1 MNNFESQGARWDTWA
16 PFYDEDTKNQD
27 ASKCVSAL
35 AGIAGDG
42 PALELGVGTG
52 RIALPLGR
60 NGTEVV
66 GIDASH
72 AMLKQ
77 LHERTGDLP
86 VSGRRADMAEF
97 DLGQRFPLVYIV
109 ASSFFLLPTQELQM
123 ACFASAARH
132 LADGGRFAVEAAMPQ
147 SSGLAGP
154 RDQMIVR
161 EISEDHLKFSA
172 FLHDPVTQT
181 VRAQEVRFGGPPE
194 EWRLLP
200 NVMRYAYPAELDLM
214 ARLAGLELVSRTADW
229 SGNPLKAASTHHVS
243 VYTPQAPATVTPGAP
258 A

>member
-1 MNNFESQGARWDTWA
+1 VNNFESQGARWDLWA

-35 AGIAGDG
+35 ADIAGGG
-42 PALELGVGTG
+42 PALELGIGNG

-60 NGTEVV
+60 KGNEVV
-66 GIDASH
+66 GIDASPE
-72 AMLKQ
+72 MLKQ

-86 VSGRRADMAEF
+86 VSGRHADMAEF

-109 ASSFFLLPTQELQM
+109 ASSFFLLPTQELQV

-132 LADGGRFAVEAAMPQ
+132 LTDGGRFVVEAAMPQ
-147 SSGLAGP
+147 GSGLAGP

-161 EISEDHLKFSA
+161 ELSEDHLKFSA
-172 FLHDPVTQT
+172 FLHDPATQT

-194 EWRLLP
+194 QWRLLP
-200 NVMRYAYPAELDLM
+200 NQMRYAYPPELDLM
-214 ARLAGLELVSRTADW
+214 AQLAGLKLLSRAADW
-229 SGNPLKAASTHHVS
+229 SGTPLKGTSTHHVS